1 MKFRIIQALTTS
13 TAFLYWI
20 VRFMQNPMH
29 PHTTMLI
36 MVIAVAVVSEF
47 SYQAGKLEKKQRT

>member
-1 MKFRIIQALTTS
+1 
-13 TAFLYWI
+13 
-20 VRFMQNPMH
+20 MH

>member
-1 MKFRIIQALTTS
+1 
-13 TAFLYWI
+13 
-20 VRFMQNPMH
+20 
-29 PHTTMLI
+29 MLI